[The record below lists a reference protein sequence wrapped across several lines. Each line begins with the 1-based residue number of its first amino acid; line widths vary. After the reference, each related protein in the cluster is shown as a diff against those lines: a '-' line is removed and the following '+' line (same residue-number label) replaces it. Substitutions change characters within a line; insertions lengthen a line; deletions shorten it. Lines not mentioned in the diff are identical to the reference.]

1 MARRIALTAVSARTD
16 HGLQVR
22 GRRNKA
28 FVEWASSLM
37 GMEED
42 QVESYRDTI
51 LALALRTA
59 RDDAIVERISLDL
72 AMAGASVSQK
82 QVRA

>member
-1 MARRIALTAVSARTD
+1 
-16 HGLQVR
+16 
-22 GRRNKA
+22 
-28 FVEWASSLM
+28 M